1 MPLPLAKQNSPES
14 KQKQSQ
20 LGVIYLRETLFLHLF
35 LLLRNGSSPI
45 SWTMRRERI
54 NSAYA
59 SKPLAKNNK
68 GGACIKRTH
77 AHAHIKA
84 KKKRVIDAKMSRAIN
99 KTFHSPS
106 PRLHSER
113 RSALCFRGR
122 RSASAWRETFQTR
135 LFHFPLIVNL
145 ARLLSNISLP
155 ADGW

>member
-1 MPLPLAKQNSPES
+1 M
-14 KQKQSQ
+14 
-20 LGVIYLRETLFLHLF
+20 IYLRETLFLHLL

-54 NSAYA
+54 VSSSAYA

-77 AHAHIKA
+77 VHARIKA

-99 KTFHSPS
+99 KTFHSPL

-135 LFHFPLIVNL
+135 LFHFPLIVKL
-145 ARLLSNISLP
+145 TRLLSNISLP